1 MTGGERT
8 VRRATAAERRERR
21 AAVDDPGVV
30 LEAAA
35 QFLAVRP
42 RSVVETRRRLRS
54 LGYREDLNE
63 LVLARLVEFGYLD
76 DEAFGRAWLESR
88 DRAHPRGEMALRRE
102 LAQKGMERDTID
114 ALMRERAETA
124 AQGGADG
131 GGEPAAEPDLVAAL
145 ALLARR
151 GRMLERELDPRKR
164 RARAY
169 ALLAR
174 NGFDPDTINA
184 ALARWN
190 AGSAGAR

>member
-124 AQGGADG
+124 AQGGADEG
-131 GGEPAAEPDLVAAL
+131 RGGEPADEPDLGAAL
-145 ALLARR
+145 ALLERK
-151 GRMLERELDPRKR
+151 GRTLERELDPRKR

-174 NGFDPDTINA
+174 NGFDPDAINE
-184 ALARWN
+184 ALARWSV
-190 AGSAGAR
+190 G